1 MDNARECFDLTEPGH
16 QRSVLNLANALLD
29 DINIEIADVVEMAC
43 RPTAPLEFKIAAKL
57 VSSRFFLLQ
66 NDRPLKIGIV
76 FAMWGEQNRL
86 QPKSTA
92 NPHGE
97 DSLCNKIRQ
106 LEWICRDTAVDWT
119 LYPVDDGCP
128 YGSGQAAREIASR
141 HDRNNK
147 IRIMFLAEYLPAT
160 SGPLRGLGSVD
171 DSRKAGAIILGCSQ
185 AIADGADAVI
195 YTDADNSVHLGQIG
209 LLLRP
214 FIQDGI
220 RVVLG
225 NRKHPDSV
233 LVKDSARW
241 GIGIKNLRHMQRM
254 IGQAIFSR
262 GILDTQAA
270 FKLYESH
277 LLQEIISNPTVFD
290 FSFDT
295 DWMAAFIARD
305 EAFAQTPFAFLD
317 SAAESATAKQQP
329 MTTWEMLLLGLLKS
343 MRRYNL
349 LQTAAS
355 QKMARVIDEEIID
368 YKDLERII
376 DHLPAELKNAGEKD
390 YGNPE
395 VMSPAAMQ
403 SWIRHHKMT
412 VSCIKSL

>member
-1 MDNARECFDLTEPGH
+1 MAEAKEDFDLTEPGH
-16 QRSVLNLANALLD
+16 QTKLLKLSNAILD
-29 DINIEIADVVEMAC
+29 RNIEIADVVEMSR
-43 RPTAPLEFKIAAKL
+43 RPTAPLEFRIAAKL
-57 VSSRFFLLQ
+57 VSSRSFLLQ
-66 NDRPLKIGIV
+66 NDRPLKVGVV

-86 QPKSTA
+86 QPKSNA

-97 DSLCNKIRQ
+97 DSLRNKIRQ
-106 LEWICRDTAVDWT
+106 LDWICRDTAVDWT

-128 YGSGQAAREIASR
+128 YGSGQVAREIASTYNR
-141 HDRNNK
+141 ENK
-147 IRIMFLAEYLPAT
+147 IRIMFLAEHLPAS
-160 SGPLRGLGSVD
+160 SGPLRSLASVD

-225 NRKHPDSV
+225 NRRHPDSV

-254 IGQAIFSR
+254 IGQAVFSR

-270 FKLYESH
+270 FKLYDSH
-277 LLQEIISNPTVFD
+277 LLQEIIANPTVFD

-305 EAFAQTPFAFLD
+305 EAFAQIPFAFLD
-317 SAAESATAKQQP
+317 SSAESATAKQQP

-349 LQTAAS
+349 LQTPAS

-368 YKDLERII
+368 HKDLERII
-376 DHLPAELKNAGEKD
+376 DHLPLELEDADEKD

-395 VMSPAAMQ
+395 VMSPEAMQ
-403 SWIRHHKMT
+403 SWIRQHKMT
-412 VSCIKSL
+412 V